1 LAVIGAVERPDVRRK
16 LMDND
21 RRNIWFSIPAAGGLI
36 LGLAFVAYEL
46 RQNSELMRV
55 QINQARADAAMAS
68 NDQFF
73 NSDYLPSILLKI
85 DIGEELS
92 DEEWMR
98 YVSWFRASN
107 RNQDN
112 VIYQYHVGMLDE
124 NTPQSVGD
132 FVRNVVASS
141 EYAQSAW
148 ELTKVG
154 YTKEYVSFVEKILRE
169 GTQQ

>member
-1 LAVIGAVERPDVRRK
+1 
-16 LMDND
+16 
-21 RRNIWFSIPAAGGLI
+21 
-36 LGLAFVAYEL
+36 
-46 RQNSELMRV
+46 
-55 QINQARADAAMAS
+55 
-68 NDQFF
+68 
-73 NSDYLPSILLKI
+73 LLKI
-85 DIGEELS
+85 NIGEELS

-154 YTKEYVSFVEKILRE
+154 YTKGYVSFVEKILRE